1 MSLSAAWSAAFAA
14 RSDPEL
20 VPAASVAVVVGDDEA
35 AAEWGVQPGTLFQAA
50 SISKPVAALVT
61 LRLAARGM
69 LALDDDV
76 NHLLTSWQLPNETGL
91 APVTVRHLLC
101 HGGALTV
108 SGVPGYQQGQALP
121 GLTEILD
128 GLPPANTPAVRRDG
142 PPGLEWQYSG
152 GGYVLLQ
159 QILEDVSGQPFAE
172 LAAELVFR
180 PAGMDS
186 ATYAQPALPDGA
198 AAHAGGQQVHWRVY
212 PELAT
217 AGLWCTPSDLVR
229 FAQTLQAAAAGADGA
244 LLPRKLALDMMTPQL
259 SDWGLG
265 LRVSDSGAQARF
277 SHGGENYGYE
287 CALIGTV
294 FARNAAAVMI
304 SSDRGIPLISSL
316 LAAIP
321 AHTSWR
327 ELPSHREGPVW

>member
-1 MSLSAAWSAAFAA
+1 MSLSAAWSDAFAA
-14 RSDPEL
+14 RADPEL
-20 VPAASVAVVVGDDEA
+20 VPAASVAVAVGDDETA
-35 AAEWGVQPGTLFQAA
+35 AVWGVRPGTLFQAA

-61 LRLAARGM
+61 LRLAAGGM
-69 LALDDDV
+69 LALDNDV
-76 NHLLTSWQLPNETGL
+76 NHLLTSWQLPDETGL

-101 HGGALTV
+101 HGGGLTV
-108 SGVPGYQQGQALP
+108 SGVPGYQQNQALP

-142 PPGLEWQYSG
+142 PPGLEWRYSG
-152 GGYVLLQ
+152 GGYVVLQ

-172 LAAELVFR
+172 LASELIFR
-180 PAGMDS
+180 AAGMDS
-186 ATYAQPALPDGA
+186 ATYAQPSLAEGA
-198 AAHAGGQQVHWRVY
+198 AAHADGQQVNWRVH

-217 AGLWCTPSDLVR
+217 AGLWCTPTDLVR
-229 FAQTLQAAAAGADGA
+229 FARALQAAVAGADGA

-265 LRVSDSGAQARF
+265 LRVSGSGAHARF

-287 CALIGTV
+287 CALVGTV
-294 FARNAAAVMI
+294 FARNAAAVMT

-316 LAAIP
+316 LSAIP

-327 ELPSHREGPVW
+327 ELPGHHEGPVW